1 MKILNTI
8 KVLFL
13 MMLAFQASCAGV
25 ESYSLRILKKM
36 NAKDYFED
44 QTQVR
49 FVQAVEKGEESRMRD
64 LLKQGA
70 DVNAVGKE
78 EMRPLFWAITKQS
91 LSGFQFLLENGAN
104 PRIEFL
110 DPSRK
115 RPLALIELAAIME
128 DSRFLELLLKHG
140 SNPNYRPE
148 SQTRT
153 VIWDA
158 ILNRRI
164 ENAFILIEAGAD
176 LSYQDKSGS
185 TPMMTA
191 AGVKNF
197 DMVYMMLEKGA
208 DPLVKDQW
216 EYDLIGLMKRYGDR
230 GMKKGG
236 EQYRW
241 YLKVIEELKRRG
253 LWE

>member
-1 MKILNTI
+1 MKMADTI

-13 MMLAFQASCAGV
+13 MMLSFQTSCAGV
-25 ESYSLRILKKM
+25 NSDPLGRLKNMK
-36 NAKDYFED
+36 AKDYFED

-104 PRIEFL
+104 PNIEFF
-110 DPSRK
+110 DPSRE
-115 RPLALIELAAIME
+115 RPLAIVELAAIME

-140 SNPNYRPE
+140 ANPDYRPE

-164 ENAFILIEAGAD
+164 ENVSILIEAGAD

-208 DPLVKDQW
+208 DPLVKNRW
-216 EYDLIGLMKRYGDR
+216 GNNLIWLMKEYGDR